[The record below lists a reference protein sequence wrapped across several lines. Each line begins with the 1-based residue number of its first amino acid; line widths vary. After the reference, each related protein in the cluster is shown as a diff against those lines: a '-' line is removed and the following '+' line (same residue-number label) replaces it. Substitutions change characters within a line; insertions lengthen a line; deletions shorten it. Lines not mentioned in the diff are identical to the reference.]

1 MNVYEKL
8 QEVRVELQNMN
19 LKKSGKNT
27 FSKYEYFELSDFLPS
42 INQLCKKYKLSTVT
56 TFNEDFAALE
66 VINVEAPEEKIIF
79 TSPMAKAELKG
90 CHEIQNVGA
99 VETYQRRYLMMLA
112 FEIVE
117 SDTLDAVTGSDN
129 KATPK
134 QRELSDAQ
142 LTALYELGKQA
153 GYSIQDVDKHIKNKF
168 KIKTQDMSK
177 SHYEVMVNG
186 YKEIIAKK
194 EGK

>member
-117 SDTLDAVTGSDN
+117 SDTLDAVTGSD
-129 KATPK
+129 KMPPK
-134 QRELSDAQ
+134 KRELTDEQ
-142 LTALYELGKQA
+142 ITALYELGKQA
-153 GYSIQDVDKHIKNKF
+153 GYSIQDVDKHVKGKF
-168 KIKTQDMSK
+168 KIKTQEMSK
-177 SHYEVMVNG
+177 AHYEAMVNG